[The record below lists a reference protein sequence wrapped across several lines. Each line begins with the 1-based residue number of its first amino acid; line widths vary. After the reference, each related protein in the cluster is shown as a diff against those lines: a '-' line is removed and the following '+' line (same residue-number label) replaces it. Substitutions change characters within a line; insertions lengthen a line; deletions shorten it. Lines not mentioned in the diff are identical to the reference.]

1 MNRTNR
7 SHIYSALSNW
17 HDYGVLSQTR
27 EIFLESGDEGIGS
40 KHAVEF
46 IKNLVMLESLSDDP
60 IIVHQYNIGGDQNA
74 GFAIY
79 DAIKAS
85 KCKFLFICYGSA
97 SSMGSIIPQA
107 VIGKGLRVTHPHTE
121 WLIHEG
127 SCETSG
133 TTKQFIS
140 NAEALKRSKELMY
153 DIYVNACKN
162 GANFKGKRYWTDSR
176 LLTMASQMYCLARA
190 KTPRL
195 KILLRDSN
203 EKRKHRKDTSRCLV
217 RNQCR
222 RRRTIQSYGFSI
234 LRSG

>member
-46 IKNLVMLESLSDDP
+46 IKNLVMLESLNDDP
-60 IIVHQYNIGGDQNA
+60 IIVHQNNIGGDQNA

-153 DIYVNACKN
+153 DIYVNACKK
-162 GANFKGKRYWTDSR
+162 GVNFKGKSPTEIKAILKRR
-176 LLTMASQMYCLARA
+176 LNV
-190 KTPRL
+190 KEDW
-195 KILLRDSN
+195 ILDGQQAIN
-203 EKRKHRKDTSRCLV
+203 
-217 RNQCR
+217 
-222 RRRTIQSYGFSI
+222 YGFADVLFGKGQNTSI
-234 LRSG
+234 KNIIKRL

>member
-27 EIFLESGDEGIGS
+27 EIFLESGDEGIRA
-40 KHAVEF
+40 KHAVEL
-46 IKNLVMLESLSDDP
+46 IKNLVMLESLNDDP

-153 DIYVNACKN
+153 DIYVNACKK
-162 GANFKGKRYWTDSR
+162 GVNFKGKSPTEIKAILKRR
-176 LLTMASQMYCLARA
+176 LNV
-190 KTPRL
+190 KEDW
-195 KILLRDSN
+195 ILDGQQAIN
-203 EKRKHRKDTSRCLV
+203 
-217 RNQCR
+217 
-222 RRRTIQSYGFSI
+222 YGFADVLFGKGQNTSI
-234 LRSG
+234 KNIIKRL

>member
-46 IKNLVMLESLSDDP
+46 IKNLVMLESLNDDP

-97 SSMGSIIPQA
+97 SSMGSIIHQA

-153 DIYVNACKN
+153 DIYVNACKK
-162 GANFKGKRYWTDSR
+162 GVNFKGKSPTEIKAILKRR
-176 LLTMASQMYCLARA
+176 LNV
-190 KTPRL
+190 KEDW
-195 KILLRDSN
+195 ILDGQQAIN
-203 EKRKHRKDTSRCLV
+203 
-217 RNQCR
+217 
-222 RRRTIQSYGFSI
+222 YGFADVLFGKGQNTSI
-234 LRSG
+234 KNIIKRL

>member
-17 HDYGVLSQTR
+17 HDYGILSQTR
-27 EIFLESGDEGIGS
+27 EIFLESGDEGIGV

-46 IKNLVMLESLSDDP
+46 IKNLAMLESLNTNP
-60 IIVHQYNIGGDQNA
+60 IIIHQYNIGGDQNA

-97 SSMGSIIPQA
+97 SSMGSIVPQA

-140 NAEALKRSKELMY
+140 NAEALKKSKELMY
-153 DIYVNACKN
+153 DIFVNSCKK
-162 GANFKGKRYWTDSR
+162 GAAFKGKKPVEIKAILKRR
-176 LLTMASQMYCLARA
+176 LNV
-190 KTPRL
+190 KEDW
-195 KILLRDSN
+195 ILDGHQAV
-203 EKRKHRKDTSRCLV
+203 E
-217 RNQCR
+217 
-222 RRRTIQSYGFSI
+222 YGFADIVFGKGQNTSI
-234 LRSG
+234 ENILKRL

>member
-1 MNRTNR
+1 MVKTNR
-7 SHIYSALSNW
+7 SQIYSALSNW

-27 EIFLESGDEGIGS
+27 EIFLGSGDDGLDS
-40 KHAVEF
+40 KDSATF
-46 IKNLVMLESLSDDP
+46 LKNLIMLESLGPNP
-60 IIVHQYNIGGDQNA
+60 IVVHQYNIGGDQAA

-85 KCKFLFICYGSA
+85 KCKFLFMCYGSA

-153 DIYVNACKN
+153 DIFVNACKK
-162 GANFKGKRYWTDSR
+162 GVAFKGKKPVEIKAILNRR
-176 LLTMASQMYCLARA
+176 LNV
-190 KTPRL
+190 KEDW
-195 KILLRDSN
+195 ILDGYQAV
-203 EKRKHRKDTSRCLV
+203 E
-217 RNQCR
+217 
-222 RRRTIQSYGFSI
+222 YGFADIVFGKGQNTSLENI
-234 LRSG
+234 LKRLQ

>member
-1 MNRTNR
+1 
-7 SHIYSALSNW
+7 
-17 HDYGVLSQTR
+17 
-27 EIFLESGDEGIGS
+27 
-40 KHAVEF
+40 
-46 IKNLVMLESLSDDP
+46 MLESLNDDP

-153 DIYVNACKN
+153 DIYVNACKK
-162 GANFKGKRYWTDSR
+162 GVNFKGKSPTEIKAILKRR
-176 LLTMASQMYCLARA
+176 LNV
-190 KTPRL
+190 KEDW
-195 KILLRDSN
+195 ILDGQQAIN
-203 EKRKHRKDTSRCLV
+203 
-217 RNQCR
+217 
-222 RRRTIQSYGFSI
+222 YGFADVLFGKGQNTSI
-234 LRSG
+234 KNIIKRL

>member
-17 HDYGVLSQTR
+17 HDYGILSQTR
-27 EIFLESGDEGIGS
+27 EIFLESGEDGIGS
-40 KHAVEF
+40 KQAIEF
-46 IKNLVMLESLSDDP
+46 IKNLTMLESLNSNP

-85 KCKFLFICYGSA
+85 KCKFLFVCYGSA

-107 VIGKGLRVTHPHTE
+107 VIGKGLRVTHPNTE

-153 DIYVNACKN
+153 DIYVNACKK
-162 GANFKGKRYWTDSR
+162 GVKFKGKKPVEIKAILKRR
-176 LLTMASQMYCLARA
+176 LNV
-190 KTPRL
+190 KEDW
-195 KILLRDSN
+195 ILDGRQAV
-203 EKRKHRKDTSRCLV
+203 E
-217 RNQCR
+217 
-222 RRRTIQSYGFSI
+222 YGFADVVFGKGQNTSI
-234 LRSG
+234 DNIVKRL

>member
-1 MNRTNR
+1 MNKPNRTQ
-7 SHIYSALSNW
+7 IYSALSNW
-17 HDYGVLSQTR
+17 HDYGLLSQTR
-27 EIFLESGDEGIGS
+27 EIFLESGDDGLGA

-46 IKNLVMLESLSDDP
+46 IKNLLMLESLNDNP

-85 KCKFLFICYGSA
+85 KCKFLFICYGTA

-153 DIYVNACKN
+153 DIYVNACKK
-162 GANFKGKRYWTDSR
+162 GSAFKGRKAVEIKAILKRR
-176 LLTMASQMYCLARA
+176 LNVKEDWILEGEKAVEYGFADGVFGKGNCGSIEKMLE
-190 KTPRL
+190 RL
-195 KILLRDSN
+195 K
-203 EKRKHRKDTSRCLV
+203 
-217 RNQCR
+217 
-222 RRRTIQSYGFSI
+222 
-234 LRSG
+234 

>member
-27 EIFLESGDEGIGS
+27 EIFLEAGDEGIGS

-46 IKNLVMLESLSDDP
+46 IKNLVMLESLNDDP

-153 DIYVNACKN
+153 DIYVNACKK
-162 GANFKGKRYWTDSR
+162 GVNFKGKSPTEIKAILKRR
-176 LLTMASQMYCLARA
+176 LNV
-190 KTPRL
+190 KEDW
-195 KILLRDSN
+195 ILDGQQAIN
-203 EKRKHRKDTSRCLV
+203 
-217 RNQCR
+217 
-222 RRRTIQSYGFSI
+222 YGFADVLFGKGQNTSI
-234 LRSG
+234 KNIIKRL